1 LPSVILSN
9 SKENDMAHSKSAK
22 KRIRSAEIR
31 RLRNRVLRKR
41 LNTLTKAVLKA
52 ETKEQGETALKP
64 VIAYLDQMANRG
76 IVHKNKAANQ
86 KSQLTRRVNNL

>member
-1 LPSVILSN
+1 MSQN
-9 SKENDMAHSKSAK
+9 KSAN
-22 KRIRSAEIR
+22 KRIRSSEVR

-41 LNTLTKAVLKA
+41 LNTLTKAVLNA

-64 VIAYLDQMANRG
+64 VIAYLDKMANRG

-86 KSQLTRRVNNL
+86 KSQLTRRINKL